1 MKKYTFGLSIVSFI
15 GGCIVNFSGQYSDG
29 LIIILLLLFVVE
41 TISFLATGIIKE
53 TITWKIF
60 FRETIKHILLV
71 TIIIISYMLD
81 FILGTEDRFKN
92 ATLLFYIG
100 VEMTIIIG
108 YAVSVG
114 IPMPEVITKFIE
126 QIENGKTNGESDTNT
141 ELKSDEDKKS

>member
-1 MKKYTFGLSIVSFI
+1 VKKYTFGLSIVSFI

-60 FRETIKHILLV
+60 LREILKHILLV

-81 FILGTEDRFKN
+81 FILGTEDRLKN

-100 VEMTIIIG
+100 IEMTTIIG

-126 QIENGKTNGESDTNT
+126 QIENGKTNDESDTDT